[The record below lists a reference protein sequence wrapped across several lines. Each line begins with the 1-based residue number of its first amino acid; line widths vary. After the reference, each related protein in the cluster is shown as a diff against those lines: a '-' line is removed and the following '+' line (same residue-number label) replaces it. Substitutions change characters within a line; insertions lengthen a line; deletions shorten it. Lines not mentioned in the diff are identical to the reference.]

1 MRYTPE
7 LSLPPGLLQRL
18 SSGFS
23 SSGLWAATAFKGAT
37 SSCASVPPA
46 RYHVANHLSWRR
58 LIEQSGVAMRGVVLT
73 GWQRFGAHLKCLQ
86 TNKRSLFLKFDIL
99 S

>member
-7 LSLPPGLLQRL
+7 LSLPPELLQRL
-18 SSGFS
+18 SSSFS
-23 SSGLWAATAFKGAT
+23 SSVWAATAFKGAT
-37 SSCASVPPA
+37 SSCASVPPL

-58 LIEQSGVAMRGVVLT
+58 LIEQSRVAMRGVVLT